1 MEKDITFASVAELSR
16 MLAAR
21 EVSAVELAQ
30 HYLARIEAHKDL
42 NAFLDVRPEATLEQA
57 RQADE
62 RIAADESA
70 GAHLGLFA
78 NHARACDAGRRRNR
92 RRLGDP
98 HIRRRMIVSAQI
110 ERSADFEH
118 RFADVGKRFP
128 RIFARGKHLF
138 RAGMR

>member
-62 RIAADESA
+62 RIAAGTATPLTGHSHRPQ
-70 GAHLGLFA
+70 GHLRNARMGLHRRQP
-78 NHARACDAGRRRNR
+78 HARG
-92 RRLGDP
+92 L
-98 HIRRRMIVSAQI
+98 HES
-110 ERSADFEH
+110 
-118 RFADVGKRFP
+118 
-128 RIFARGKHLF
+128 L
-138 RAGMR
+138 

>member
-70 GAHLGLFA
+70 GAHLGLMPDDA
-78 NHARACDAGRRRNR
+78 RRAEIRRQPHARG
-92 RRLGDP
+92 L
-98 HIRRRMIVSAQI
+98 HES
-110 ERSADFEH
+110 
-118 RFADVGKRFP
+118 
-128 RIFARGKHLF
+128 L
-138 RAGMR
+138 

>member
-62 RIAADESA
+62 RIAAGGAVDDAADEPLQV
-70 GAHLGLFA
+70 GDLLQGQGQLLPGDGIPNQGLHRCQP
-78 NHARACDAGRRRNR
+78 HARG
-92 RRLGDP
+92 L
-98 HIRRRMIVSAQI
+98 HES
-110 ERSADFEH
+110 
-118 RFADVGKRFP
+118 
-128 RIFARGKHLF
+128 L
-138 RAGMR
+138 

>member
-62 RIAADESA
+62 RIAAGTA
-70 GAHLGLFA
+70 TPLTGIPIAHTKLTWGFLA
-78 NHARACDAGRRRNR
+78 RRQPHARG
-92 RRLGDP
+92 L
-98 HIRRRMIVSAQI
+98 HES
-110 ERSADFEH
+110 
-118 RFADVGKRFP
+118 
-128 RIFARGKHLF
+128 L
-138 RAGMR
+138 

>member
-62 RIAADESA
+62 RMPRE
-70 GAHLGLFA
+70 
-78 NHARACDAGRRRNR
+78 RPRRS
-92 RRLGDP
+92 P
-98 HIRRRMIVSAQI
+98 A
-110 ERSADFEH
+110 
-118 RFADVGKRFP
+118 FP
-128 RIFARGKHLF
+128 SPTRTSS
-138 RAGMR
+138 